1 MVHLCRWLD
10 PRVCERRDA
19 RLTPQPLAHTP
30 GGFFVPIHEPAHFL
44 CTPTVMA
51 YCMYNKQ
58 TQLMTFIPESL
69 KQIDFLVQATG
80 DIYNPT
86 GIITPITEAAFE
98 YVHDSGLEFVSYNI
112 TDANGYCVSRQDF
125 EQYVEIIEDHFSVF
139 LYHPEYGVAELEAV

>member
-1 MVHLCRWLD
+1 M
-10 PRVCERRDA
+10 
-19 RLTPQPLAHTP
+19 
-30 GGFFVPIHEPAHFL
+30 F
-44 CTPTVMA
+44 
-51 YCMYNKQ
+51 NKQ
-58 TQLMTFIPESL
+58 RQAMTFIPESL

-112 TDANGYCVSRQDF
+112 TDANGYCLSRQDF

>member
-1 MVHLCRWLD
+1 VL
-10 PRVCERRDA
+10 A
-19 RLTPQPLAHTP
+19 PL
-30 GGFFVPIHEPAHFL
+30 F
-44 CTPTVMA
+44 TVD
-51 YCMYNKQ
+51 YIQQ
-58 TQLMTFIPESL
+58 TNEANTLIPDSL

-112 TDANGYCVSRQDF
+112 TDANGYCLSRQDF

>member
-1 MVHLCRWLD
+1 ML
-10 PRVCERRDA
+10 A
-19 RLTPQPLAHTP
+19 PL
-30 GGFFVPIHEPAHFL
+30 F
-44 CTPTVMA
+44 TVD
-51 YCMYNKQ
+51 YIQQRNE
-58 TQLMTFIPESL
+58 LMTFIPESL

-112 TDANGYCVSRQDF
+112 TDANGYCLSRQDF

>member
-1 MVHLCRWLD
+1 
-10 PRVCERRDA
+10 
-19 RLTPQPLAHTP
+19 
-30 GGFFVPIHEPAHFL
+30 
-44 CTPTVMA
+44 
-51 YCMYNKQ
+51 
-58 TQLMTFIPESL
+58 MTFIPESL

-98 YVHDSGLEFVSYNI
+98 YIHDSGLEFVSYNI

-139 LYHPEYGVAELEAV
+139 LYHPEYGVAELEAVQVSPPHSLQPFTPSLTNNHVTSSQEWFT